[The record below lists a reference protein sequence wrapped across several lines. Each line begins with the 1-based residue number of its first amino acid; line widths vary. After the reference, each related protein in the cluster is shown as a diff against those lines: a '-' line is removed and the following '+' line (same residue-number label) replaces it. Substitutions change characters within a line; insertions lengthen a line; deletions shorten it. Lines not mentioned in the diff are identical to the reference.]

1 VHLINRMADRL
12 LTAVVPE
19 ISAGASKCCSKNG
32 QSFGRECS
40 CNDGRLIEQTCTYG
54 CHCAVTCG
62 PCRVTGIVCP

>member
-1 VHLINRMADRL
+1 MRLINRMADRL
-12 LTAVVPE
+12 LTAVVPA
-19 ISAGASKCCSKNG
+19 ISAGACCSKYK